1 MENKLPSI
9 KILENAVELRLS
21 DLNQKPYEWLVIAHE
36 PIKDSDGVLNLLYAS
51 ARDSRPWLRTI
62 YGRPGDGWF
71 RELGFAFV
79 ASQVS
84 SQPSNT
90 QSSALKSLEL
100 GHSVFCPSCNT
111 KLTLTK

>member
-51 ARDSRPWLRTI
+51 
-62 YGRPGDGWF
+62 GRPGDGWF